1 MMISGQ
7 NNGIWD
13 SPEVSEMHGFQS
25 NIMVEDKG

>member
-13 SPEVSEMHGFQS
+13 SPEVAELHGFHCKV
-25 NIMVEDKG
+25 MMEGKG